1 MTSFSVSKL
10 KIHIIRVG
18 LRMWIFELY
27 DREWRHSQVQTVLS
41 FYIQLTKPYKIQLF
55 SITSE
60 ILGPSISTV
69 PTLNIHFWNFSLWLQ
84 HYDCSF
90 IKRIFDHFDWIFP
103 SKPVWTIPRN
113 NFGNCDFVHIW
124 FSFFSWFRIWFP
136 IFPRFTPLLILRN
149 FWSKKYVS
157 KLKWIIK
164 NDRSKIN
171 DIVFLWFWFRN
182 KRISFSKK
190 YSKLF
195 SQ

>member
-136 IFPRFTPLLILRN
+136 IFPRFSWIWEVFDPKNMFLNWNGSTHDQ
-149 FWSKKYVS
+149 
-157 KLKWIIK
+157 KWPIE
-164 NDRSKIN
+164 
-171 DIVFLWFWFRN
+171 N
-182 KRISFSKK
+182 KWHSFSVILI
-190 YSKLF
+190 S
-195 SQ
+195 